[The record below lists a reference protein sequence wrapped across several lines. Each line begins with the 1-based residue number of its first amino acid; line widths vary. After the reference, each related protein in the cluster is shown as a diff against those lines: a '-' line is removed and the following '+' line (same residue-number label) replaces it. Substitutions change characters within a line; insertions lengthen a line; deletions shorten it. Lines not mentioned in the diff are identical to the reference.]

1 MPNDSYIRARDG
13 VHYNR
18 TVAEAAEA
26 VAEEIEHP
34 EIKAWA
40 TSIGKQHRFHEKRF
54 QGALDRLDKT
64 QDENSEEAAV
74 ETPTEASIA
83 DQQAANAVEQEVETD
98 DLLRQQLPSV
108 QMVSP

>member
-40 TSIGKQHRFHEKRF
+40 TSVGKQHRFHEQRF
-54 QGALDRLDKT
+54 QGTLDRLDKK
-64 QDENSEEAAV
+64 QDESSEESAV
-74 ETPTEASIA
+74 ETPGEESIA
-83 DQQAANAVEQEVETD
+83 DQQAAFAAEQEAQDQEPFPEIP
-98 DLLRQQLPSV
+98 QV
-108 QMVSP
+108 QMVAP